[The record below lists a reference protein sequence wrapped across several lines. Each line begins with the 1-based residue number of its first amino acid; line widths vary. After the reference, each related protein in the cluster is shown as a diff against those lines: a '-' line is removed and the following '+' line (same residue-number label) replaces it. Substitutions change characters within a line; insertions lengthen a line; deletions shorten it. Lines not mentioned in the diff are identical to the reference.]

1 MPASYLQIIKLEA
14 ISSLSSSL
22 LVACLLA
29 LGRALAV
36 ASGAFSGCVRYC
48 CGPLLAVASG
58 ANVEL
63 QMTNDWAELE
73 LKALCEARGNE
84 VALSESLGV

>member
-29 LGRALAV
+29 LGRALLAV
-36 ASGAFSGCVRYC
+36 ASGAFSGYVRYC

-58 ANVEL
+58 ANAEL
-63 QMTNDWAELE
+63 QMANDWGR
-73 LKALCEARGNE
+73 ARAGGNE
-84 VALSESLGV
+84 VALWRL